1 MIGRLAAQV
10 VKELLSLVRD
20 PRSRFVL
27 VGPPLIQLFIF
38 SFAVTLDVTNVSVAV
53 LNDDSGRWSR
63 ELVQRVQG
71 AGFVSHLSYVQ
82 TPEELADMIER
93 RTVIAAIRI
102 PADFSRDVGAGRP
115 AQAQVILDG
124 RRANSSQITFAYLNT
139 IASGLGVELQPVGPG
154 GSRAIPSVAVRHWFN
169 PNLIYR
175 WFIVPSLSGILAML
189 IALLVTSLSIA
200 RERELG
206 TFEQLLVSPAQ
217 PIEIIIGKTIPALLI
232 GTLLG
237 TVMILAGVFAF
248 RIPFTGSALLLF
260 GSLMLF
266 ILSVVGI
273 GLMVSSICQTQQ
285 QAILGTFSVAVPI
298 VLISGFTTPI
308 ENMPDWLQF
317 IAQASPM
324 KYYLIIV
331 RGTFLKAMPP
341 ADIFANAW
349 PMFVIALVTLS
360 TAIIIVRRTLH

>member
-1 MIGRLAAQV
+1 MISRLAAQV
-10 VKELLSLVRD
+10 IKELLSLVRD

-27 VGPPLIQLFIF
+27 VGPPLLQLFIF
-38 SFAVTLDVTNVSVAV
+38 SFAATLDVTNMNVVV
-53 LNDDSGRWSR
+53 LNDDGGRWSQ
-63 ELVQRVQG
+63 EMIQRVQG
-71 AGFVSHLSYVQ
+71 AGFVGELSYVH
-82 TPEELADMIER
+82 TPTELADRVER
-93 RTVIAAIRI
+93 RKAIAAIRF
-102 PADFSRDVGAGRP
+102 PADFSRDIGAGRL

-139 IASGLGVELQPVGPG
+139 IALGLGAELQQVGPG
-154 GSRAIPSVAVRHWFN
+154 GSRAMPSVALRHWFN

-189 IALLVTSLSIA
+189 IALIVTALSIA

-217 PIEIIIGKTIPALLI
+217 PIEIIIGKSVPALLI

-237 TVMILAGVFAF
+237 TVMISAGVFVF
-248 RIPFTGSALLLF
+248 QIPFTGSVPLLF
-260 GSLMLF
+260 GSLLLF
-266 ILSVVGI
+266 ILSMVGI

-285 QAILGTFSVAVPI
+285 QAILGTFSVAVPT

-308 ENMPDWLQF
+308 ENMPGWLQF

-331 RGTFLKAMPP
+331 RGSFLKSLPP
-341 ADIFANAW
+341 ADVFANTW
-349 PMFVIALVTLS
+349 PMALIALVTLS
-360 TAIIIVRRTLH
+360 TAIFIVRRTLH

>member
-1 MIGRLAAQV
+1 MISRLAAQV
-10 VKELLSLVRD
+10 VKELLSLLRD

-27 VGPPLIQLFIF
+27 IGPPLLQLFIF
-38 SFAVTLDVTNVSVAV
+38 AFAATLDVTNVSITI
-53 LNDDSGRWSR
+53 LNDDSGRWSQ
-63 ELVQRVQG
+63 EMIQRVQG
-71 AGFVSHLSYVQ
+71 AGFVGELSFVQ
-82 TPEELADMIER
+82 TPAELAARIER
-93 RTVIAAIRI
+93 RQAIAAIRF
-102 PADFSRDVGAGRP
+102 PANFSRDIGAGRP

-124 RRANSSQITFAYLNT
+124 RRANSSQITFSYLNT
-139 IASGLGVELQPVGPG
+139 IAAGLGAELRETGPRG
-154 GSRAIPSVAVRHWFN
+154 GQSVASVALRHWFN

-217 PIEIIIGKTIPALLI
+217 PIEIIIGKTIPALLL

-237 TVMILAGVFAF
+237 TIMILAAAFVFQ
-248 RIPFTGSALLLF
+248 IPFTGSVPLLF

-273 GLMVSSICQTQQ
+273 GLMVSSVCQTQQ
-285 QAILGTFSVAVPI
+285 QAILGTFSVAVPT

-317 IAQASPM
+317 IAQGSPM

-331 RGTFLKAMPP
+331 RGSFLKAMPP
-341 ADIFANAW
+341 ADILANAW
-349 PMFVIALVTLS
+349 PMAVIALVTLS

>member
-1 MIGRLAAQV
+1 MIGRLAAQII
-10 VKELLSLVRD
+10 KELLSLLRD
-20 PRSRFVL
+20 PRGRFVL
-27 VGPPLIQLFIF
+27 IGPPLIQLFIF
-38 SFAVTLDVTNVSVAV
+38 SFAATLDVTNMSVSV
-53 LNDDSGRWSR
+53 LNDDNGRWSQ
-63 ELVQRVQG
+63 EMIQRVRG
-71 AGFVSHLSYVQ
+71 AGFVGELTFVE
-82 TPEELADMIER
+82 TPAELAHQIER
-93 RTVIAAIRI
+93 RKAIAAIRF
-102 PADFSRDVGAGRP
+102 PADFSRNIGAGRA

-124 RRANSSQITFAYLNT
+124 RRANSSQITFAYLNA
-139 IASGLGVELQPVGPG
+139 IAAGLGAELRQAGPG
-154 GSRAIPSVAVRHWFN
+154 GSRAGPSVASRHWFN

-189 IALLVTSLSIA
+189 IALIVTALSIA

-217 PIEIIIGKTIPALLI
+217 PIEIIIGKTVPAFLI
-232 GTLLG
+232 GTFLG
-237 TVMILAGVFAF
+237 TVMISAAAFVF
-248 RIPFTGSALLLF
+248 RIPFTGSVPLLF

-266 ILSVVGI
+266 ILSMVGI

-285 QAILGTFSVAVPI
+285 QAILGTFSVAVPT

-331 RGTFLKAMPP
+331 RGSFLKTLPP
-341 ADIFANAW
+341 ADVFANAW
-349 PMFVIALVTLS
+349 PMALIAMVTIS
-360 TAIIIVRRTLH
+360 TAIFIVRRTLH